1 MILSRKAIL
10 KEFQAIL
17 GLEEEA
23 AKTYHQ
29 LAEDCDDAEIKMI
42 LEQISQD
49 EWTHVKI
56 AQKLVE
62 IAKGTLNTGTRKQK

>member
-1 MILSRKAIL
+1 MAVSRKAIL
-10 KEFQAIL
+10 KEFQTIL
-17 GLEEEA
+17 SLEEKA

-29 LAEDCDDAEIKMI
+29 LAEDCQDEQVKRI

-49 EWTHVKI
+49 EWSHVKI

-62 IAKGTLNTGTRKQK
+62 IGKSTLKVGTKKHK